1 MGSQL
6 RDLLSG
12 LAGVAAGSF
21 PDCPVTGVVED
32 SRRVL
37 PGSLFVAIPGSGA
50 DGHRFIPQAVQAGA
64 CAVVGEERI
73 GDLGIP
79 YVRVPDSRRALSI
92 LAAGWWGFPARKMV
106 MIGVTGTDGKT
117 TTCSLIFEILKQGG
131 VSAGMI
137 STVHA
142 LIGREVV
149 DTGFHVTTPGAPDL
163 QALLARM
170 VQAGITHCVLEVTS
184 HALAQ
189 RRVEGCEF
197 DIGAVTNIT
206 REHLDYHSSFEAYR
220 EAKSGLLA
228 GLANSSPKPYACRKL
243 AVLNREDPSFEFLQS
258 RSTVEVLSYG
268 RSDLSQV
275 RGTDIRLGPAGLQ
288 MQVQF
293 LDTRFALQSPLLGAH
308 NAFNVLA
315 AVGVT
320 AGALGLPRETVAEGV
335 HALRSVPGRME
346 LIDLGQDFT
355 AIVDFAHTPNA
366 LKAAL
371 GAARGLT
378 TGRVIAVFGS
388 AGLRDREKRGLMAAI
403 SVDLADFTLLTAEDP
418 RTEEVKEILTE
429 MASGARGRGGVEG
442 KNFWSVPDRSQA
454 ILSAV
459 ELAEPGDLVI
469 VCGKGHEQSMCFGEV
484 EYPWDDRLA
493 LRAAIAQR
501 LHLAGWPMPR
511 LPTWGTG

>member
-1 MGSQL
+1 
-6 RDLLSG
+6 
-12 LAGVAAGSF
+12 
-21 PDCPVTGVVED
+21 
-32 SRRVL
+32 
-37 PGSLFVAIPGSGA
+37 
-50 DGHRFIPQAVQAGA
+50 
-64 CAVVGEERI
+64 
-73 GDLGIP
+73 
-79 YVRVPDSRRALSI
+79 
-92 LAAGWWGFPARKMV
+92 
-106 MIGVTGTDGKT
+106 
-117 TTCSLIFEILKQGG
+117 
-131 VSAGMI
+131 
-137 STVHA
+137 
-142 LIGREVV
+142 
-149 DTGFHVTTPGAPDL
+149 
-163 QALLARM
+163 
-170 VQAGITHCVLEVTS
+170 
-184 HALAQ
+184 
-189 RRVEGCEF
+189 
-197 DIGAVTNIT
+197 
-206 REHLDYHSSFEAYR
+206 
-220 EAKSGLLA
+220 
-228 GLANSSPKPYACRKL
+228 
-243 AVLNREDPSFEFLQS
+243 
-258 RSTVEVLSYG
+258 
-268 RSDLSQV
+268 
-275 RGTDIRLGPAGLQ
+275 
-288 MQVQF
+288 
-293 LDTRFALQSPLLGAH
+293 
-308 NAFNVLA
+308 
-315 AVGVT
+315 
-320 AGALGLPRETVAEGV
+320 
-335 HALRSVPGRME
+335 ME